1 MASTV
6 IVHSPLGVPLAD
18 FTADVFRATTISG
31 WADAHFSI
39 SINDPKCREEFLR
52 FGNILLIKHDSL
64 PPWVGFIDFPREWNG
79 DKVRVNAVSAEI
91 LLDWRMVLPTQIET
105 TEAGV
110 IREVIRQA
118 NLWPGLK
125 LFEGKIGTNT
135 NTSRTW
141 ILGGKANDMV
151 AQTGAEWTITPN
163 EDNGILRL
171 ELNADRQLGIQTRFV
186 LDETN
191 SKNYNPALTETGP
204 IFNYMFVV
212 SSVDSAGARSY
223 VEFRDD
229 YSIARYGLRQVILET
244 EGLSLSDLQVTAEG
258 KLSVFK
264 DVQYIATPTVLNVGD
279 AFKNI
284 ERGNRIGWKS
294 AFAGFSNNGI
304 GSETSLRV
312 LGYEYDDATD
322 QCGLVCKTGLLNV
335 PAGMFGSDAEK
346 ERGFFLG

>member
-18 FTADVFRATTISG
+18 FSADVFRANTISA
-31 WADAHFSI
+31 WAEAHFSM
-39 SINDPKCREEFLR
+39 SINDPKCKEEFLR
-52 FGNILLIKHDSL
+52 FGNILLVKHDTL

-79 DKVRVNAVSAEI
+79 DKVKVNAVSAEV
-91 LLDWRMVLPTQIET
+91 LLDWRMCLPFPIET
-105 TEAGV
+105 TEEGL

-125 LFEGKIGTNT
+125 LYEGKIGTG
-135 NTSRTW
+135 SDYARKW
-141 ILGGKANDMV
+141 PLGGKANDMI
-151 AQTGAEWTITPN
+151 ALTNAEWTITPN
-163 EDNGILRL
+163 EDNGVLRL
-171 ELNADRQLGIQTRFV
+171 ELNANRQLGTQTRLV

-191 SKNYNPALTETGP
+191 SKNFAPTLTETGP

-212 SSVDSAGARSY
+212 ASVDSAGARNY
-223 VEFRDD
+223 LEFRDD

-244 EGLSLSDLQVTAEG
+244 GSLSLGDLQTTADG

-279 AFKNI
+279 AFKNLDL
-284 ERGNRIGWKS
+284 GNYVGWKS

-304 GSETSLRV
+304 GSEASLRII
-312 LGYEYDDATD
+312 GREYDDVTD
-322 QCGLVCKTGLLNV
+322 QCALVVQTGLLNL
-335 PAGMFGSDAEK
+335 PAGMFGSDVEK